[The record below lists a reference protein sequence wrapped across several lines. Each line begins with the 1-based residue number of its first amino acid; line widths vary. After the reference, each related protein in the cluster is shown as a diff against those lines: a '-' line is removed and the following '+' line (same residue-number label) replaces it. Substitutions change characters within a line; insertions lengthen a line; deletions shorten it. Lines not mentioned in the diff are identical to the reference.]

1 MDDQRQSDADERL
14 TDPTTSNAIL
24 FDESPSTSE
33 DVEMRETCSIE
44 MRSKSTQTSFKPAK
58 VSVTSVKTQ
67 TIADTT
73 SMFFQT
79 TPAKPKP
86 TTTSA
91 KTQTSPDKAST
102 TFSPSYDTIN
112 LPIVTDAIDD
122 DVQLI
127 TAPREVDQDSTYARS
142 SSSENLES
150 ENEFTT
156 ETGESSTESDDE
168 NRDELDERTIL
179 KEGKPPQDQVKL
191 IVFEVAIL
199 NMFSKC
205 SQCGSK
211 CVVTLENKIGSL
223 CTIYSSC
230 TINSR
235 HYFEWETGPL
245 VNRMPVFHLLFAAGI
260 LATGMESAKALRLF
274 SSLKVPNV
282 KRRQLSNIL
291 KNYVIPAVYNV
302 WRKEQSARLKEIEG
316 KPIVVA
322 SDMRVDSPAWSH
334 WSFWIREHT

>member
-1 MDDQRQSDADERL
+1 
-14 TDPTTSNAIL
+14 
-24 FDESPSTSE
+24 
-33 DVEMRETCSIE
+33 
-44 MRSKSTQTSFKPAK
+44 
-58 VSVTSVKTQ
+58 
-67 TIADTT
+67 
-73 SMFFQT
+73 MFFQT

-191 IVFEVAIL
+191 IVFEEAIL
-199 NMFSKC
+199 NMFSK
-205 SQCGSK
+205 SVNVGQNALLHWK
-211 CVVTLENKIGSL
+211 TKLALCVQFIALVQSIVDTTLS
-223 CTIYSSC
+223 
-230 TINSR
+230 
-235 HYFEWETGPL
+235 
-245 VNRMPVFHLLFAAGI
+245 
-260 LATGMESAKALRLF
+260 
-274 SSLKVPNV
+274 
-282 KRRQLSNIL
+282 
-291 KNYVIPAVYNV
+291 
-302 WRKEQSARLKEIEG
+302 G
-316 KPIVVA
+316 KPV
-322 SDMRVDSPAWSH
+322 PW
-334 WSFWIREHT
+334 

>member
-1 MDDQRQSDADERL
+1 
-14 TDPTTSNAIL
+14 
-24 FDESPSTSE
+24 
-33 DVEMRETCSIE
+33 

-179 KEGKPPQDQVKL
+179 KEGKPPQDQFKL
-191 IVFEVAIL
+191 IVFEEAIL
-199 NMFSKC
+199 NMFGKC

-223 CTIYSSC
+223 CTIYSCC

-274 SSLKVPNV
+274 SSLKVANV

-322 SDMRVDSPAWSH
+322 SDMRVDSPG
-334 WSFWIREHT
+334 HTGLFGSRSTLDMERNIILDTQIIKV